1 MTRPAKELFKPDA
14 PAGLTLVEINPN
26 ASAIVPVPSTCIA
39 PTVFL
44 AVLPPPVVVVDA
56 ELETRVVI
64 TSLFDAPTITFVIAY
79 DGC

>member
-1 MTRPAKELFKPDA
+1 
-14 PAGLTLVEINPN
+14 
-26 ASAIVPVPSTCIA
+26 VPSTCIA

-44 AVLPPPVVVVDA
+44 AVLPLPVVVVDA